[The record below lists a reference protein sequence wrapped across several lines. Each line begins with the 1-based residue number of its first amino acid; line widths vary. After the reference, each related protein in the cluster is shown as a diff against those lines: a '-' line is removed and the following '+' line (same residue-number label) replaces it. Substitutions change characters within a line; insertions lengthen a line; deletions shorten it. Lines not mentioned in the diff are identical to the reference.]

1 MRAASLVNQLREEEE
16 AWVLVLPPWP
26 HLYHWKSRIEQS
38 NVPWRRFFDVA
49 SLSQFVPS
57 IEFEEYL
64 EREGHVIEEVNH
76 VINGRGLMDRACD
89 LVPLSRWASRVVHGN
104 CDHHMSKEICH
115 FSHHLTRLMG
125 CCIGASVVLV

>member
-1 MRAASLVNQLREEEE
+1 MCGKLVTAILFVCFYLPSEAATGRTRYLLYSVNPGEGFNLRRDVHMRAASLVNQLREEED
-16 AWVLVLPPWP
+16 WVLVLPPWP

-64 EREGHVIEEVNH
+64 ERDGHVIEEVNH
-76 VINGRGLMDRACD
+76 VINERGH
-89 LVPLSRWASRVVHGN
+89 V
-104 CDHHMSKEICH
+104 I
-115 FSHHLTRLMG
+115 
-125 CCIGASVVLV
+125 